1 MRLAMSVKPPSL
13 PSALPAAVT
22 LCKPTKPPAAAV
34 AAALPYKLSQ
44 ALLLVNKYPKNLQTK
59 ASSGTCTSSCSFRGL
74 LSMRLAMSVKP
85 PSLPA
90 ARSLLLSLFVSQPNQ
105 LLPLWLLLPS
115 CLLPL
120 G

>member
-1 MRLAMSVKPPSL
+1 VFFQQRHTNMLQLAIK
-13 PSALPAAVT
+13 
-22 LCKPTKPPAAAV
+22 
-34 AAALPYKLSQ
+34 Q
-44 ALLLVNKYPKNLQTK
+44 QTQT
-59 ASSGTCTSSCSFRGL
+59 SGRTCTSSCSFLGL
-74 LSMRLAMSVKP
+74 LSMLLAMSVKP

-120 G
+120 GWLSE